1 MGMIYKYFQRLRSD
15 EKGSISVITIGLF
28 LITLTTCLILTDISS
43 IYLAKRSLSL
53 ATEAALQRGMKNL
66 DEAAY
71 YSGEYN
77 FNQLLVNSFGG
88 AESDPGIPIDCEKG
102 LEDIQEVLQ
111 GWQSRGAASIRENVD
126 ELRLTDFKCD
136 GFQIYIESA
145 AIARIPIQIPFIN
158 IDEVAI
164 ASYAGAIGERAE
176 TNNYYGFDI
185 G

>member
-1 MGMIYKYFQRLRSD
+1 MGIIFQCFQRWRRD

-28 LITLTTCLILTDISS
+28 LITLITCLILTNISS
-43 IYLAKRSLSL
+43 VYLAKRSLSL

-77 FNQLLVNSFGG
+77 LNQLLVNSLGG

-102 LEDIQEVLQ
+102 FQDIQEVLQ
-111 GWQSRGAASIRENVD
+111 GWQSHGAASIRENVD
-126 ELRLTDFKCD
+126 GLRLTNFECD

-145 AIARIPIQIPFIN
+145 GIAKIPIQIPFIN
-158 IDEVAI
+158 LDEVAI
-164 ASYAGAIGERAE
+164 HSYAGAIGERSE